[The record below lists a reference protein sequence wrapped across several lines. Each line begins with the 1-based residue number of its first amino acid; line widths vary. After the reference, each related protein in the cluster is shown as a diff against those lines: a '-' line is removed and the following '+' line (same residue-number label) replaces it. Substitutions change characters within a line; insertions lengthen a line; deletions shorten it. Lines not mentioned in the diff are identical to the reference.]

1 MDKQSKFAKTL
12 SLLNWIC
19 VALLVV
25 LNIFNLIAI
34 NGVSNEVSANPDRF
48 PDGFSF
54 EFGLGLAIIVIYM
67 WILHSVVVVFSI
79 PTAIFKNK
87 SSKKGKV
94 VVADVVFSI
103 LTAIATLPVIYIG
116 IVYISLVFE
125 ILTYGIGVSL
135 IPMAILVV
143 AQVVLAVFNIIHI
156 IVGKKRQ
163 NQQVTQEETQ
173 NA

>member
-1 MDKQSKFAKTL
+1 MDKQTKFAKTL

-19 VALLVV
+19 VALLIA
-25 LNIFNLIAI
+25 LNVFNLGAI
-34 NGVSNEVSANPDRF
+34 NGVSDAISANPDRF

-54 EFGLGLAIIVIYM
+54 GFGLGLVIIVIYM
-67 WILHSVVVVFSI
+67 WILHGIVVVFSI

-87 SSKKGKV
+87 SAKNGKV

-103 LTAIATLPVIYIG
+103 LTAIATLPAIYIG
-116 IVYISLVFE
+116 IAYFSLLFD
-125 ILTYGIGVSL
+125 ILPYGIGASL

-156 IVGKKRQ
+156 IVGKKGQ
-163 NQQVTQEETQ
+163 KQQATEEETQ
-173 NA
+173 NV